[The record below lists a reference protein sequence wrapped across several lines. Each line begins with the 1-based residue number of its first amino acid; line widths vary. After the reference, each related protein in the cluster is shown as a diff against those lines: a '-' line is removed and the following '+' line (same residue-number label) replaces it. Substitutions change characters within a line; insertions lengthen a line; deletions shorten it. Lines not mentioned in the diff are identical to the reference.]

1 MASNANPSNAKPVSL
16 ALQGGGAH
24 GAFTWGVLD
33 AILEDGRLEPKA
45 ITATSAGA
53 MNAAAYAEGL
63 QRGGPDGAREAL
75 ERFWRAVSRAG
86 APFRPGFGAGP
97 LAQAWKRA
105 FPVVDALTRLTS
117 PYDVNPFNY
126 DPLREVLNDQIDLE
140 AIHSCNQLALFIAAT
155 CVTTGKPKIFTG
167 RDVTIDA
174 LLASACLPFLRQAVE
189 IDGRAYWDGG
199 FTGNPALWPL
209 FYADTPADLVIVHIN
224 PLVRD
229 GTPKAS
235 EDIMDRV
242 NEVTFNAALL
252 AELRAI
258 AFVKKLIGK
267 DLLKDPQKARLRDIL
282 VHSVRADDALRPYPA
297 STKYDTSWRFLV
309 ALRDAGRHAAKS
321 WLDAHAEAVGKRS
334 TVDLETEYLDGTEA

>member
-1 MASNANPSNAKPVSL
+1 MASSSSRSNAKPVSL

-33 AILEDGRLEPKA
+33 AILEDGRLDPKA

-53 MNAAAYAEGL
+53 MNAAAYAEGIK
-63 QRGGPDGAREAL
+63 RGGRDGARDAL

-86 APFRPGFGAGP
+86 APFGPGFSSAP
-97 LAQAWKRA
+97 AAQAWRRA
-105 FPVVDALTRLTS
+105 FPFLDALTRLTS
-117 PYDVNPFNY
+117 PYDVNPFNI
-126 DPLREVLNDQIDLE
+126 DPLRTVLEEQIDLE
-140 AIHSCNQLALFIAAT
+140 AVHACGDVQLFIAAT
-155 CVTTGKPKIFTG
+155 CVTSGRARIFKG
-167 RDVTIDA
+167 EDVTIDA
-174 LLASACLPFLRQAVE
+174 LLASAALPFIRHAVE
-189 IDGRAYWDGG
+189 IEGKAYWDGG

-224 PLVRD
+224 PMERP

-258 AFVKKLIGK
+258 AFVKKLIGD
-267 DLLKDPQKARLRDIL
+267 DLLKDPQRTRLRDIL
-282 VHSVRADDALRPYPA
+282 VHSIRADDALRPYPA
-297 STKYDTSWRFLV
+297 STKYDTSWPFLI
-309 ALRDAGRHAAKS
+309 ALRDRGRETAKS
-321 WLDAHAEAVGKRS
+321 WLDDTVDLVGKRS
-334 TVDLETEYLDGTEA
+334 SVNLEADYLQTR